1 MQQIVIALLLMATPL
16 LAGLKP
22 IGGASAQV
30 FDAKAKAF
38 KAQPAVVLYQAQ
50 PEVLQIHLPAFQSG
64 APLNARLHLDQ
75 LPHYQAWVRRRQAE
89 GGMAWKALSALLD
102 ELQGRPV
109 ALLTLG
115 PLPAQGPAE
124 VRVGLLE
131 GRRFELYGRV
141 QGSVAS
147 SRRGLVFEVQDLSLE
162 KASAK
167 AAWGLLAPLARSQA
181 SRMAGQS
188 RGAGL

>member
-1 MQQIVIALLLMATPL
+1 MRQVVIALLLMATPL
-16 LAGLKP
+16 AAGPRP
-22 IGGASAQV
+22 IGGAQAQV

-38 KAQPAVVLYQAQ
+38 KAQQAVVAYQEK
-50 PEVLQIHLPAFQSG
+50 PEVLQVQVPGFQPG
-64 APLNARLHLDQ
+64 APLNARLKVDQ
-75 LPHYQAWVRRRQAE
+75 LPHYQAWIQQRQAE
-89 GGMAWKALSALLD
+89 GGMAWKALAALLD

-109 ALLTLG
+109 AFLTLG

-141 QGSVAS
+141 RGTVAS
-147 SRRGLVFEVQDLSLE
+147 SRRGLVFEVQDMALE
-162 KASAK
+162 KTSAK
-167 AAWGLLAPLARSQA
+167 AAWALLAPLARAQA